1 MRYLPTFSFLVETI
15 KTKKLCDHC
24 RFPLLSTP
32 PFFLDESIFELVGT
46 TKTPVSVL
54 FRSNEAAMF
63 GVTLISQ
70 EHSYNTRRTELL
82 KEVSSFLPP
91 NLQKKKNIW
100 IVVPGII

>member
-1 MRYLPTFSFLVETI
+1 MRYLPTFSLLVETI

-24 RFPLLSTP
+24 RFPFLSSP

-63 GVTLISQ
+63 GVTFS
-70 EHSYNTRRTELL
+70 RTQ
-82 KEVSSFLPP
+82 
-91 NLQKKKNIW
+91 LQY
-100 IVVPGII
+100 PADRTT